1 MTSISQRIQELR
13 CQKGLSRPTLAL
25 ELGLPK
31 ISIEKFETGRLTPN
45 QEQQKLLAR
54 FFGVSL
60 EYLRG
65 ESTDPATGD
74 NWLTGE
80 VPDEEPTIPA
90 PTPKRKI
97 VANSE
102 AAGNDSAGFNALMKT
117 EVFRSLVR
125 ETVLEVLRSPEG
137 QKLIVS
143 AVRAANQ
150 K

>member
-1 MTSISQRIQELR
+1 MTSISQRIEELR
-13 CQKGLSRPTLAL
+13 CKKGLSRPALAL

-54 FFGVSL
+54 FFGVSI

-80 VPDEEPTIPA
+80 VPDEEPAA
-90 PTPKRKI
+90 PVQVPKRKI

-102 AAGNDSAGFNALMKT
+102 GAAGDSAGFNAIMKT
-117 EVFRSLVR
+117 EAFRSLVR

-143 AVRAANQ
+143 AVKAAN
-150 K
+150 KK